1 MWRGEDGNREVRW
14 DGEEVRMGQEGGGGK
29 GDEEGGGEEG
39 GRREEGK
46 GVMGEEG
53 E

>member
-14 DGEEVRMGQEGGGGK
+14 DGEEVRMGQERGEGGK
-29 GDEEGGGEEG
+29 GGEERE
-39 GRREEGK
+39 GRREG
-46 GVMGEEG
+46 GERKER